1 MHERTGDDLT
11 FLASKDYSVNVLL
24 FYRLVF
30 CFLFF
35 LKKNDIKYIQLL
47 LDKINK

>member
-24 FYRLVF
+24 FYRLFFVF
-30 CFLFF
+30 LKK
-35 LKKNDIKYIQLL
+35 KKNDIKYIQLL